1 MKKTLLTACFLIFL
15 KTISFSQITP
25 STGRIQD
32 IKTTFSFRMIDDQH
46 NRIMMQT
53 GWVSQIG
60 DYLFLKHPGNNTE
73 ANTYGLR
80 ISDGKGFEFGKNDFG
95 STFFKVNTN
104 GYVGIG
110 TSNPGI
116 EFDVRGRVQ
125 FHSLGNT
132 NNFLH
137 FDYDSN
143 GNKIRSYGT
152 NLFLETRNDTENIEF
167 RTNNS
172 VNSLMI
178 VKGNGNV
185 GVGTTNPSGR
195 LDVNGNIKATQHI
208 TVNKNGSYRVALNGQ
223 SHGYIYGRN
232 DASEHKFLI
241 HSNGNSYLNG
251 GNVGIGTSAPDAKL
265 AVNGNIHAKEV
276 KIDLVGWPDYVFENE
291 YELPTLAQVEAHIKE
306 KGHLQNIPSAQEV
319 AENGIELGEMNKRL
333 LEKIE
338 ELTLY
343 TIAQEKQI
351 QEQNKKN
358 KELEDRLK
366 KIEALLSQN

>member
-1 MKKTLLTACFLIFL
+1 MVIRSWGF
-15 KTISFSQITP
+15 FS
-25 STGRIQD
+25 
-32 IKTTFSFRMIDDQH
+32 DQ
-46 NRIMMQT
+46 T
-53 GWVSQIG
+53 WGS
-60 DYLFLKHPGNNTE
+60 NTE
-73 ANTYGLR
+73 ATTYGFR
-80 ISDGKGFEFGKNDFG
+80 ISDARGFEFGKNDFG

-104 GYVGIG
+104 GNVGIG

-143 GNKIRSYGT
+143 GNKLRSYGT
-152 NLFLETRNDTENIEF
+152 NLFLETRNITENIEF

-172 VNSLMI
+172 SNSLMI

-185 GVGTTNPSGR
+185 GIGTTDPQDKLQVRGNLR
-195 LDVNGNIKATQHI
+195 LDGGYSNDEIRFESQNGFHRIAFRQLRFYDWDGGGDNLTI
-208 TVNKNGSYRVALNGQ
+208 NNGS
-223 SHGYIYGRN
+223 
-232 DASEHKFLI
+232 
-241 HSNGNSYLNG
+241 
-251 GNVGIGTSAPDAKL
+251 VGIGTTTPDAKL

-276 KIDLVGWPDYVFENE
+276 KVDLVGWPDYVFENT
-291 YELPTLAQVEAHIKE
+291 YELPTLNQVETHIKE

-319 AENGIELGEMNKRL
+319 AENGIELGEMNKKL

-343 TIAQEKQI
+343 TIAQEKELND
-351 QEQNKKN
+351 QEKRIRSLENK
-358 KELEDRLK
+358 LEK
-366 KIEALLSQN
+366 LLQQ